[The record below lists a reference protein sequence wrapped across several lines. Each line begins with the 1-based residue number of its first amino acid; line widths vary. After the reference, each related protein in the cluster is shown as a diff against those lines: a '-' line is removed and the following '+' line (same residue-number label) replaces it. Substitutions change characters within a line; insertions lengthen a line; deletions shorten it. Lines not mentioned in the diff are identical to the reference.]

1 MNNSNKD
8 FNYYKSHAYQLCH
21 FINMLVLF
29 GNNIIL
35 IMAFYY
41 QLVWNELPCPICLL
55 QRIGIIIISIGFFL
69 NIRFGIRSIH
79 YGIALLGCILTGI
92 IAMRQVFLHILPG
105 DLGYGSTL
113 FNFHFY
119 TLALLSSILT
129 IVVIA
134 ILLILKDSKKT
145 LILLTKWDKINI
157 IIFSLLIAAN
167 VVSTFIECG
176 IGDCES
182 NPTSYQL
189 LKSYNNKISN
199 ND

>member
-1 MNNSNKD
+1 MNNFNKG
-8 FNYYKSHAYQLCH
+8 FNYKSHAHRVCH
-21 FINMLVLF
+21 FINLLVLF

-55 QRIGIIIISIGFFL
+55 QRVGIIMISIGFFL
-69 NIRFGIRSIH
+69 NIIFGIRTIH

-113 FNFHFY
+113 FNLHFY
-119 TLALLSSILT
+119 TLALLSSLLT
-129 IVVIA
+129 VVVIA
-134 ILLILKDSKKT
+134 ILLILKDSKESSLT
-145 LILLTKWDKINI
+145 LTKWEKINI
-157 IIFSLLIAAN
+157 IILCILIAGN
-167 VVSTFIECG
+167 LVSTFLECG
-176 IGDCES
+176 IGNCDS

-189 LKSYNNKISN
+189 LKYHRNK
-199 ND
+199 

>member
-1 MNNSNKD
+1 MN
-8 FNYYKSHAYQLCH
+8 FNESFNNQVHKLCN

-41 QLVWNELPCPICLL
+41 QLIWNELPCPICLL
-55 QRIGIIIISIGFFL
+55 QRVGIIMISIGFFL
-69 NIRFGIRSIH
+69 NIRFGIRTIH

-113 FNFHFY
+113 FNLHFY
-119 TLALLSSILT
+119 TLALLSSLLT

-134 ILLILKDSKKT
+134 LLLILKDSKKPSVN
-145 LILLTKWDKINI
+145 LTKTQWEKINI
-157 IIFSLLIAAN
+157 IIFCMLIAAN
-167 VVSTFIECG
+167 LVSTFLECG
-176 IGDCES
+176 IGNCDN
-182 NPTSYQL
+182 NPTFYQL
-189 LKSYNNKISN
+189 LKHKNK
-199 ND
+199 